1 MYVFPERGQWI
12 LFDNDH
18 NNCPTK
24 ILKNQSRYAYVRSLS
39 HGPLSPGGNKNCLCP
54 WTHDLQDATKV
65 NETYR
70 RGICWVSADLPNSR
84 VPFKNG
90 EENK

>member
-1 MYVFPERGQWI
+1 MPMSDHFPMGLYHLEE
-12 LFDNDH
+12 
-18 NNCPTK
+18 
-24 ILKNQSRYAYVRSLS
+24 
-39 HGPLSPGGNKNCLCP
+39 NKNCLCP

-65 NETYR
+65 SETYR
-70 RGICWVSADLPNSR
+70 RGICWVSADLPNSM